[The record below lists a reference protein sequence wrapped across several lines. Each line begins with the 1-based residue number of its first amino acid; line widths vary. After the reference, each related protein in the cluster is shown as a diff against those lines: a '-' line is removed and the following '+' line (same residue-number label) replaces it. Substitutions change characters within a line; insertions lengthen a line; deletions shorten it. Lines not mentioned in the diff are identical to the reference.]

1 MLNLLFADG
10 GANRWH
16 NHVCG
21 CGSHYS
27 ACHTHRFGNA
37 LQKMSVGQNHGYIRL
52 RLGENKGR
60 KKAFLAV
67 YARRCAP
74 GVAFFPKFQLHGPHP
89 HFHKRGP
96 QKRAVQAEYT
106 Y

>member
-10 GANRWH
+10 GAT
-16 NHVCG
+16 VG
-21 CGSHYS
+21 IIMSVV
-27 ACHTHRFGNA
+27 AAVIIHTHRFGNA

-60 KKAFLAV
+60 EKAFLAV
-67 YARRCAP
+67 YARRRAP

-89 HFHKRGP
+89 HFHKRGS

>member
-10 GANRWH
+10 GAT
-16 NHVCG
+16 VG
-21 CGSHYS
+21 II
-27 ACHTHRFGNA
+27 
-37 LQKMSVGQNHGYIRL
+37 MSVVAAVIILLVILIALATRYKKCPSDKIMVIFGSGLGKTKDGKKRSSLCMHG
-52 RLGENKGR
+52 GR
-60 KKAFLAV
+60 
-67 YARRCAP
+67 AP

-89 HFHKRGP
+89 HFHKRGS